1 VAIAVVA
8 AVLLTD
14 RDDGTSSEPSE
25 PASVAVSSDAPRVD
39 TLQELVAASD
49 WVVRGEVVR
58 VGRGRVFGEP
68 GGAVIQSRVLMLRV
82 DEVLTGPATEAGTR
96 LVEEEGWLADGTPL
110 VVDGVDPS
118 AVGDDGIWF
127 LVDVEEPDGPRSVVV
142 SAQGRYLVDGP
153 GLRGADLDDPLVR
166 QLSALTVQELAER
179 VAASSG

>member
-1 VAIAVVA
+1 
-8 AVLLTD
+8 
-14 RDDGTSSEPSE
+14 
-25 PASVAVSSDAPRVD
+25 
-39 TLQELVAASD
+39 
-49 WVVRGEVVR
+49 
-58 VGRGRVFGEP
+58 
-68 GGAVIQSRVLMLRV
+68 
-82 DEVLTGPATEAGTR
+82 
-96 LVEEEGWLADGTPL
+96 VEEEGWLADGTPL